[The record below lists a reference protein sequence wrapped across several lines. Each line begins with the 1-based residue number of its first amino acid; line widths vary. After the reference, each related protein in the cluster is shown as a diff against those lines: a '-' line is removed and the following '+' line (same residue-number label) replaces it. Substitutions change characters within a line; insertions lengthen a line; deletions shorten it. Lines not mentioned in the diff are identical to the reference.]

1 MIEDKK
7 PVEKEDSMKDYFDG
21 LRNEESGDIVDDI
34 YGPFELPDY
43 SYDKTSK
50 QISPKVNWQEQGWH
64 GNILFIFI

>member
-1 MIEDKK
+1 MIEDEK

-43 SYDKTSK
+43 SYDKPSK

-64 GNILFIFI
+64 GNILFI